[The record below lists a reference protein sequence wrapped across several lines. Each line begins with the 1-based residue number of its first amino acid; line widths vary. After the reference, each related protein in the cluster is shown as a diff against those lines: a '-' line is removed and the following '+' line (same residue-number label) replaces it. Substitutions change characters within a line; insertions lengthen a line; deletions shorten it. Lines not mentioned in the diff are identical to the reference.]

1 MRHHSDFVTLMMHHN
16 TTLFDLVGNSIVSGL
31 IVALLPLFTLHQLHA
46 PLDSLLRLLLFRG
59 DVEARLELVS
69 T

>member
-1 MRHHSDFVTLMMHHN
+1 MMHHN
-16 TTLFDLVGNSIVSGL
+16 TTLFHLVGNSIDSGL
-31 IVALLPLFTLHQLHA
+31 ITLHQLHA